1 MGSPPSVSSEE
12 RAPLNSE
19 SVDYVGFLQL
29 YATAQNP
36 NVKYWYDVK
45 SILVRRR
52 KKAKNAEST
61 SSSKDDG
68 QPDKTKKSVRFAT
81 NSKNG
86 SPWVLIKRI
95 DKIEDMKLVD
105 ELWWTEEEM
114 CLRNE
119 SDNNMAN
126 VVETHYEGI
135 LQDAFQSTGSGKV
148 RPGAKKIKDVA
159 LDMER
164 MKKIGAARGLESLV
178 SPEIQ
183 KNVKK
188 HRRAVM
194 GAQQILRDHKRDLSD
209 DKSVEMIAQASL
221 KYSQPSRLVSKKMA
235 QFDNEAG
242 QYGFK
247 SAGPRKPTTSQ

>member
-1 MGSPPSVSSEE
+1 MLAFYSCMPQRRIQMSNTGTMSSQSWFEDAKRQRMP
-12 RAPLNSE
+12 RA
-19 SVDYVGFLQL
+19 
-29 YATAQNP
+29 
-36 NVKYWYDVK
+36 
-45 SILVRRR
+45 LVVVRTMANRTRR
-52 KKAKNAEST
+52 
-61 SSSKDDG
+61 
-68 QPDKTKKSVRFAT
+68 KKSVRFAT